1 MVIINHFDEYY
12 MSLIEITD
20 FNALIDNK
28 TFFDL
33 LVKYKQEAYENFV
46 KYQEMMTVEQEI
58 YWIICIIKIII
69 NSLVEIYQCTKIPV
83 FLKKLIL
90 QEY

>member
-28 TFFDL
+28 PFFDL

-69 NSLVEIYQCTKIPV
+69 N
-83 FLKKLIL
+83 
-90 QEY
+90 